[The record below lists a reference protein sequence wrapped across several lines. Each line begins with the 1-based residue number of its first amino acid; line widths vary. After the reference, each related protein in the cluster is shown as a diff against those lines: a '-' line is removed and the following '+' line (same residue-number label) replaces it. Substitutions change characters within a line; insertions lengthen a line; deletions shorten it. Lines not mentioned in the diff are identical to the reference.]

1 MGKLLKYLLIAIVI
15 GLWIYLVGRSC
26 NTPKN
31 IVESTTNSIGLTDTE
46 GEAEAAIDESDLE
59 DLYEVEESDVRDGN
73 ADNSNPDTDADSN
86 SEDFSDNGEPTDDSE
101 TEDTDASDTDN
112 EAAAS
117 ASEDPIRSSTYSST
131 GSSTFGKYLVVTG
144 SYLSEANGRVMAKKL
159 RRMGYESAEVL
170 SFDLSQYYSV
180 TAGRYNDLGEAR
192 AAAKRIKGKGIEAY
206 VHKMRGKKV
215 RN

>member
-46 GEAEAAIDESDLE
+46 GEEEAAIDESDLE

-73 ADNSNPDTDADSN
+73 ADNSNPDADSDAN
-86 SEDFSDNGEPTDDSE
+86 SADLSNTDELTDDL
-101 TEDTDASDTDN
+101 EDGDDASNTDS
-112 EAAAS
+112 EATTN
-117 ASEDPIRSSTYSST
+117 ASEDLIKNSTYSTTS
-131 GSSTFGKYLVVTG
+131 GGSTFGKYLVVTG

-159 RRMGYESAEVL
+159 RRMGYEGAEVL

-192 AAAKRIKGKGIEAY
+192 AAAKRIKSKGIEAY